1 MIKPYRFIANK
12 ALDFDGWLA
21 ARRDGVTATQVG
33 KAATPSGFKEAVAE
47 YRSPTEIPDNPYMAF
62 GREQEGFVSLWLK
75 EEVGIFPNEWLI
87 GHEDTPQYLATPDG
101 ISLDHRVISEV
112 KTTGKD
118 WASYKDVP
126 IHYRRQVQ
134 WQLYVTGAEEC
145 IFAWLLRVESGGR
158 FVPGWFEPKTVSV
171 LRDEKEI
178 DKLVEVA
185 DRLLLEYRKEG
196 N

>member
-21 ARRDGVTATQVG
+21 ARREGVTATQVG
-33 KAATPSGFKEAVAE
+33 KAATPSGFKDAVAE

-75 EEVGIFPNEWLI
+75 EELGIFPNEWLI
-87 GHEDTPQYLATPDG
+87 SHEDTRKFLATPDG

-118 WASYKDVP
+118 WGSYKDVP

-134 WQLYVTGAEEC
+134 WQLYVTGAEESV
-145 IFAWLLRVESGGR
+145 FAWLLRVESRGR
-158 FVPGWFEPKTVSV
+158 FVPAWFEPKYVIV
-171 LRDEKEI
+171 ERDDKEM
-178 DKLVEVA
+178 DKLSEVA
-185 DRLLLEYRKEG
+185 VELLNKRNEG

>member
-1 MIKPYRFIANK
+1 MISPERFIANK

-21 ARRDGVTATQVG
+21 ARRFGVTATQVG
-33 KAATPSGFKEAVAE
+33 KAATPSGFKEVVAE

-62 GREQEGFVSLWLK
+62 GREQEGFVGLFLK
-75 EEVGIFPNEWLI
+75 EEFGIFPNEWLI
-87 GHEDTPQYLATPDG
+87 AHEETRKFLATPDG

-118 WASYKDVP
+118 WSSYKDVP

-134 WQLYVTGAEEC
+134 WQLYVTGAETC

-158 FVPGWFEPKTVSV
+158 FVPGWFEPKYVTVE
-171 LRDEKEI
+171 RDGKEM
-178 DKLVEVA
+178 DKLSEVA
-185 DRLLLEYRKEG
+185 VELLNERNEG